1 MSKAHLTATFLKL
14 GSIAGWHV
22 IHFRVQFK
30 LVLAFRS
37 VLAGLVN
44 NNSNHKKAPKHERG
58 KKAAYIRRHLFM
70 RPYINGA
77 FRDIHE
83 PLELPSRKLACDIM
97 ANLLRRHT
105 FRLPAIS
112 AHPKNISIILVATH
126 IAL

>member
-1 MSKAHLTATFLKL
+1 MSKARLTATFLKL

-37 VLAGLVN
+37 VLTGLVN
-44 NNSNHKKAPKHERG
+44 NNNNHKKTPKQKRG
-58 KKAAYIRRHLFM
+58 KKAAYIQRHLFM
-70 RPYINGA
+70 RPYINGD
-77 FRDIHE
+77 FRYIHE
-83 PLELPSRKLACDIM
+83 PLELPSRKLARDTM

-112 AHPKNISIILVATH
+112 AHPKNISIVLVASRL
-126 IAL
+126 AL